1 MSRPLPSTGAVSGLV
16 EAINFFRDPDF
27 ATKRFIEFG
36 DIFETSLIGQRLVF
50 IRGDKAIADLLAQGD
65 AVEGWWPRVFAN
77 SLAANPLRTETA
89 PTTKRVGES
98 WVNCFPVQ
106 H

>member
-1 MSRPLPSTGAVSGLV
+1 MSRPLPSTGAVTGIV

-27 ATKRFIEFG
+27 ATRRFTEFG

-65 AVEGWWPRVFAN
+65 AVEGWWP
-77 SLAANPLRTETA
+77 
-89 PTTKRVGES
+89 
-98 WVNCFPVQ
+98 
-106 H
+106 